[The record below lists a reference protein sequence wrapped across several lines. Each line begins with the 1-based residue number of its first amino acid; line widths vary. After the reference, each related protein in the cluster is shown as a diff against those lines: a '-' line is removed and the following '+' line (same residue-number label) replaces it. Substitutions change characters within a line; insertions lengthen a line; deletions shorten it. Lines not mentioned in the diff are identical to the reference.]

1 MYEPFTD
8 HSRKLMQL
16 ANQEAQKLN
25 HEYIGTEHILLGLIS
40 EGSGT
45 AVKVLKNLD
54 VDLERLR
61 HYVRGVIMAGPE
73 PVADSV
79 TLPQTPRGKKVIEYA
94 VEECRNLK
102 HNYVGTEHILMGL
115 LRDEETVAYQVLMN
129 HGLNLGQVRKET
141 VRLLAG
147 RPKPPAP
154 RKATED
160 LPAALRR
167 IAADLDAEIERL
179 NTAKEEA
186 VDSCDFETAAALRD
200 KAHRLMRSRKSLLKE
215 WMVRRLEQPSW
226 LWNLDAA
233 VIDLARRFNQ
243 ERCWELLPNL
253 ADALELAG
261 CTDQEIIAHCRQPG
275 EHAGHCWVVDLL
287 LAQT

>member
-115 LRDEETVAYQVLMN
+115 LRDEEVAVHSVKL
-129 HGLNLGQVRKET
+129 
-141 VRLLAG
+141 
-147 RPKPPAP
+147 
-154 RKATED
+154 
-160 LPAALRR
+160 ALRR
-167 IAADLDAEIERL
+167 FAILVKASAWMPRSNSNGMFARVGSMRIGSSNSWCRR
-179 NTAKEEA
+179 NG
-186 VDSCDFETAAALRD
+186 SCN
-200 KAHRLMRSRKSLLKE
+200 
-215 WMVRRLEQPSW
+215 RR
-226 LWNLDAA
+226 
-233 VIDLARRFNQ
+233 
-243 ERCWELLPNL
+243 
-253 ADALELAG
+253 
-261 CTDQEIIAHCRQPG
+261 
-275 EHAGHCWVVDLL
+275 
-287 LAQT
+287 